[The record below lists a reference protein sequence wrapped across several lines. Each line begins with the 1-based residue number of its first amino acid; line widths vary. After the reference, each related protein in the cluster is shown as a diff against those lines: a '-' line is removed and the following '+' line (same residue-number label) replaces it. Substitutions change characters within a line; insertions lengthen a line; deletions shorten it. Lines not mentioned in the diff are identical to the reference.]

1 MANGIAIQQQKLQQV
16 RDAAAKYLPATTVLQ
31 LGGQSVKVPD
41 LLTVLDNALA
51 TYPSTTEAKSTL
63 KQAQADRTQ
72 KVAAA
77 HLEMAQLKAYLLA
90 TGAKGVRNWLPSASS
105 PRPRCS

>member
-77 HLEMAQLKAYLLA
+77 HLEICLLY
-90 TGAKGVRNWLPSASS
+90 TS
-105 PRPRCS
+105 RCV